1 MSFTYK
7 YPRPAL
13 TVDSLIFYKDI
24 KDIKI
29 LLIQRAYAP
38 FDNYWAFPGGFV
50 DMDET
55 LKDAALRE
63 LNEEAG
69 ITDVDLK
76 QLYAFDAIDRDPR
89 HRTISV
95 AFYGFCKSL
104 NINIK
109 AGDDAK
115 NAAWYSLSDL
125 PELAF
130 DHKSILDFA
139 IKELGFNSH

>member
-13 TVDSLIFYKDI
+13 TVDSLIFYKDTN
-24 KDIKI
+24 DIKI
-29 LLIQRAYAP
+29 LLIQRAFPP
-38 FDNYWAFPGGFV
+38 FENYWAFPGGFV

-55 LKDAALRE
+55 LKTAALRE
-63 LNEEAG
+63 LYEEAG
-69 ITDVDLK
+69 IKDINLE

-95 AFYGFCKSL
+95 VFYGFSNSL
-104 NINIK
+104 DINIK
-109 AGDDAK
+109 AGDDAR
-115 NAAWYSLSDL
+115 NAAWFSIKNL

-139 IKELGFNSH
+139 IKKI

>member
-13 TVDSLIFYKDI
+13 TVDSLIFYKDTN
-24 KDIKI
+24 DIKI
-29 LLIQRAYAP
+29 LLIQRAFPP
-38 FDNYWAFPGGFV
+38 FENYWAFPGGFV
-50 DMDET
+50 NMDET
-55 LKDAALRE
+55 LKTAALRE
-63 LNEEAG
+63 LYEEAG
-69 ITDVDLK
+69 IKDINLE

-95 AFYGFCKSL
+95 VFYGFSSSL
-104 NINIK
+104 DINIK
-109 AGDDAK
+109 AGDDAR
-115 NAAWYSLSDL
+115 NAAWFSIKNL

-139 IKELGFNSH
+139 IKKI